1 MLCSKSVW
9 QLSKTVQMPQSAGGA
24 SPTGEWRLFL
34 NETYS
39 TRIPFFSAFR
49 AIRLCSRHLMPG
61 INQHHHLG
69 YCLQPLPPMMGEDSV
84 CSTFILVSC
93 SVSYPTCPLMPDQQ
107 RRKSGRGV
115 IKQTTF
121 QPAHILSL
129 LCVDT
134 TNTL

>member
-24 SPTGEWRLFL
+24 SPAGEWRLFL

-69 YCLQPLPPMMGEDSV
+69 YSLQPLPADDGGGFGMQHFHPGLRLSQLSDV
-84 CSTFILVSC
+84 L
-93 SVSYPTCPLMPDQQ
+93 PGQQ
-107 RRKSGRGV
+107 RRKSGGGV